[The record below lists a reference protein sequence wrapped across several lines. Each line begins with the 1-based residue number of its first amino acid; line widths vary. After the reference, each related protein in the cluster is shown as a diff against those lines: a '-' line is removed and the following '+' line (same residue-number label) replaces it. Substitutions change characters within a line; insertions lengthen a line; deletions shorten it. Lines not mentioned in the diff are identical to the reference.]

1 MTSPVTSKDALA
13 SDVPVT
19 CDVAGARCGV
29 PLVLNEIRTDESV
42 RRRLAQLG
50 LRPGADIQ
58 VLRVTA
64 GGGRIVAVAGSRIA
78 LDRATATC
86 LLAQE
91 RTTT

>member
-1 MTSPVTSKDALA
+1 MTSKDAPIPEVL
-13 SDVPVT
+13 VT
-19 CDVAGARCGV
+19 CDVASARRGV
-29 PLVLNEIRTDESV
+29 PLVLNEVRTEESV